1 MKNTNKDRFE
11 KKLIRFIKEVDK
23 KWDKYGREIFT
34 YDLYMQHRDELYKK
48 YGFTDEEWFK
58 ACRLVRSWS
67 TSDPHKTK
75 RYDRKK
81 EIHENKQ
88 RFVTEMKS
96 GKQEYFDKSGEEGIK
111 FEDDWLLDVSDYGLA
126 YDAFLELKEKGEC

>member
-1 MKNTNKDRFE
+1 MKNSSKDRFE
-11 KKLIRFIKEVDK
+11 KKLIRFINEIDKGWKKTKEDILTYEFWLQHK
-23 KWDKYGREIFT
+23 AEI
-34 YDLYMQHRDELYKK
+34 YKK
-48 YGFTDEEWFK
+48 YGFTDEEWNK
-58 ACRLVRSWS
+58 ACRLIRSWS
-67 TSDPHKTK
+67 TSDSHKTK

-96 GKQEYFDKSGEEGIK
+96 GKQDHFDKVGEEDIK
-111 FEDDWLLDVSDYGLA
+111 FEDDWLLDISDYGLA

>member
-11 KKLIRFIKEVDK
+11 KKLLRFIKEVDK
-23 KWDKYGREIFT
+23 KWDKYGRSIFT

-67 TSDPHKTK
+67 TSNPHKTK

-81 EIHENKQ
+81 EIHEDKQ

-111 FEDDWLLDVSDYGLA
+111 YEDDWLMDISDYGLA
-126 YDAFLELKEKGEC
+126 YEAFLELKEKGEC

>member
-111 FEDDWLLDVSDYGLA
+111 FEDDWLLDISDYGLA

>member
-67 TSDPHKTK
+67 TSNPHKTK

-96 GKQEYFDKSGEEGIK
+96 GKQEYFDKSGEECIK
-111 FEDDWLLDVSDYGLA
+111 DEDDWLMDISDYGLA

>member
-23 KWDKYGREIFT
+23 KWDKYGRNIFT

-111 FEDDWLLDVSDYGLA
+111 FEDDWLLDISDYGLA

>member
-67 TSDPHKTK
+67 TSNPHKTK

-81 EIHENKQ
+81 EIHEDKQ
-88 RFVTEMKS
+88 RFITEMKS

-111 FEDDWLLDVSDYGLA
+111 YEDDWLMDISDYGLA
-126 YDAFLELKEKGEC
+126 YDDFLELKEKGEC

>member
-48 YGFTDEEWFK
+48 YGFTDEEWNK

-111 FEDDWLLDVSDYGLA
+111 YEDDWLMDISDYGLA
-126 YDAFLELKEKGEC
+126 YEAFLELKEKGEC